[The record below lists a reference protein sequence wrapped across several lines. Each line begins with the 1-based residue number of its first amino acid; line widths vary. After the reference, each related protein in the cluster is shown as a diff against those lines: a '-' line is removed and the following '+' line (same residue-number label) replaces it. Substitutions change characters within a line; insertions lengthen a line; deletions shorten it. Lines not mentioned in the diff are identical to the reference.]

1 MTSFLPKSYYTDNL
15 TLKGIPYKLGV
26 PGVSD
31 EMAAAI
37 NPARYKFYNDY
48 LNALA
53 DPKGQ
58 EIADQ
63 VLAIENTTRLSRQ
76 QMEERI
82 GKVVNTLHGLFNK
95 DVFVKKPTVLNEAE
109 MKASVEAEKAELIE
123 AENRQ
128 KSLIKEING
137 RISSIDPKA
146 EISLHTNTKTS
157 ASNGDPAKIIGGIA
171 SMTGGT
177 ENKMQQFLDTFN
189 DLKANYNADNVRD
202 ALVAYDQDP
211 ITGPSTEAI
220 TSTDRVVFIAM
231 TFVLRSISLFV
242 IQWGLNTYMIR
253 TFSSAFKLYLL
264 TYVGLFVLWVML
276 VNAVEKDLVFRMLF
290 YYVSVDPHGYGR
302 IFFHLFIL
310 LIFLPIPL
318 LVKTRTYQDQEEEE
332 LTFERR
338 RSIFHLLSML
348 TFFIWVISS
357 AIASQY

>member
-1 MTSFLPKSYYTDNL
+1 MSSFLPKSYYTDNL

-31 EMAAAI
+31 DMVAAI

-76 QMEERI
+76 QMNERI
-82 GKVVNTLHGLFNK
+82 GKVVNTLHGLFNNTM
-95 DVFVKKPTVLNEAE
+95 PTTNNEPNLIR
-109 MKASVEAEKAELIE
+109 EL
-123 AENRQ
+123 
-128 KSLIKEING
+128 NG
-137 RISSIDPKA
+137 RINAIDPRA
-146 EISLHTNTKTS
+146 EISLAQTTTTTNNAQGQPSQQVQSGQQGGTTS
-157 ASNGDPAKIIGGIA
+157 GVDPAAKINEFLA
-171 SMTGGT
+171 NFNNL
-177 ENKMQQFLDTFN
+177 NKDPS
-189 DLKANYNADNVRD
+189 ANADQIRD
-202 ALVAYDQDP
+202 TLVAYDQDP
-211 ITGPSTEAI
+211 ISGPSTEAI
-220 TSTDRVVFIAM
+220 TSTDRVVFIAT
-231 TFVLRSISLFV
+231 TFVLRSIALFV
-242 IQWGLNTYMIR
+242 IQWGLNTYMVR
-253 TFSSAFKLYLL
+253 SFSSAFKLYLL
-264 TYVGLFVLWVML
+264 TYVGLFALWVML
-276 VNAVEKDLVFRMLF
+276 VNAVDKDLVFRMLF

-318 LVKTRTYQDQEEEE
+318 LVKTRTYQDQMEEEE

-338 RSIFHLLSML
+338 RSIFRLLSML

-357 AIASQY
+357 AIAYQY